1 MTNDDYCYVD
11 SEMLIFEVQK
21 RPLLYDI
28 SLPDYNDRVKKSK
41 CWDEV
46 CEQVIQNWE
55 DLSPA
60 EKNNRGKYQ
69 LFIFFLQINPLR
81 CFEI

>member
-1 MTNDDYCYVD
+1 MASDDYVYVD

-46 CEQVIQNWE
+46 CEQVIPNWDE
-55 DLSPA
+55 LSPA
-60 EKNNRGKYQ
+60 ERNNRGK
-69 LFIFFLQINPLR
+69 
-81 CFEI
+81 